1 MGLALTPNPYYQ
13 PILRAKQGEIE
24 ALGHLSPRAQARIRP
39 LLDIPLQTDKDKRSL
54 PQYLCEK
61 VTKLRSAWGTKY
73 PIQLDMSR
81 YAPDIEIGG
90 GQHPVERLFEYAK
103 QCNLNAIPV
112 TGPLIDRGPEPNYL
126 NAVRKIAQLHQRGV
140 AVRIRYADLAEP
152 GKLNQTLDGLS
163 KLIDVAGSDC
173 DVILD
178 LEAMERLPKDVL
190 ADNRLLETVKLA
202 VGALKNKSYRSLTI
216 CASSI
221 PAAVGKQYNVEPCRT
236 TRVELGIWRELISDE
251 SLPRILFGDYGIV
264 SPFQSDGGA
273 PVQPPSRIRLST
285 ETEHVLYRSSPN
297 SYRQLRA
304 TVVREDA
311 ANMQATSWGK
321 RAIFGRGHGFT
332 GVGNPTDWVARDIN
346 AHMETTFRVV
356 ERQMRISQRIPAQ
369 RRGEIASFPWLQ
381 EGLDFPEEKG
391 RIRP

>member
-126 NAVRKIAQLHQRGV
+126 NAVRKMHNFISA
-140 AVRIRYADLAEP
+140 
-152 GKLNQTLDGLS
+152 
-163 KLIDVAGSDC
+163 
-173 DVILD
+173 
-178 LEAMERLPKDVL
+178 
-190 ADNRLLETVKLA
+190 
-202 VGALKNKSYRSLTI
+202 ALR
-216 CASSI
+216 
-221 PAAVGKQYNVEPCRT
+221 
-236 TRVELGIWRELISDE
+236 
-251 SLPRILFGDYGIV
+251 FGFDTPI
-264 SPFQSDGGA
+264 
-273 PVQPPSRIRLST
+273 
-285 ETEHVLYRSSPN
+285 
-297 SYRQLRA
+297 
-304 TVVREDA
+304 
-311 ANMQATSWGK
+311 
-321 RAIFGRGHGFT
+321 
-332 GVGNPTDWVARDIN
+332 
-346 AHMETTFRVV
+346 
-356 ERQMRISQRIPAQ
+356 
-369 RRGEIASFPWLQ
+369 
-381 EGLDFPEEKG
+381 
-391 RIRP
+391 